1 MENKN
6 ATEAEIKAGQIVEK
20 IKPKNEPIIGQKGPK
35 IRRGN
40 LDSLSIFEVSEG
52 ELITIERGSSNS
64 IFLNFSIFLLSIA
77 VSFLTALLTGNF
89 ENKQTVQIIMIVI
102 TVCGFIIGAFLLFLW
117 LRKKDD
123 FDEVVKCIRER
134 MKE

>member
-1 MENKN
+1 MEDKKP
-6 ATEAEIKAGQIVEK
+6 TEAEVKEGQVVETT
-20 IKPKNEPIIGQKGPK
+20 KPKNEPATGQKGPK

-40 LDSLSIFEVSEG
+40 LDSLSIYEVSEG
-52 ELITIERGSSNS
+52 ELTTIERGSSNS

-77 VSFLTALLTGNF
+77 VSFLTALLTGDF
-89 ENKQTVQIIMIVI
+89 TEKEVVQTIMIVI
-102 TVCGFIIGAFLLFLW
+102 TVCGFIIGGFLLILW

-123 FDEVVKCIRER
+123 FDEVIKSIRGR